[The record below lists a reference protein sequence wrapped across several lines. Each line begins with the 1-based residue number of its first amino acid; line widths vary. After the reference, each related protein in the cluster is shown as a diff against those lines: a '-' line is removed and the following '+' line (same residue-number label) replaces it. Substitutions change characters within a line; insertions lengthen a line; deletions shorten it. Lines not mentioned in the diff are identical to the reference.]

1 MAIGLYDI
9 VFLLLFIC
17 IAFLPTYI
25 SFKRAHTNKLW
36 VFLLSWAGYW
46 TYGITWIMA
55 LAWAVVG
62 ETDSEK
68 PSLQSLK
75 PFSEKPLGAHTVD
88 KFKQADGESAQE
100 RKSAEAKS
108 SEKDRG
114 QLEAQEEN
122 NKSIETRISRVK
134 SMSEDGLI
142 TENQAADKIDQ
153 ILNEL

>member
-9 VFLLLFIC
+9 TFLILFIC

-55 LAWAVVG
+55 LAWALTG
-62 ETDSEK
+62 ETDSDK
-68 PSLQSLK
+68 ASLQSQK
-75 PFSEKPLGAHTVD
+75 PFSETPLGVHSTNKLRQAED
-88 KFKQADGESAQE
+88 KLAQE

-108 SEKDRG
+108 SEKELG
-114 QLEAQEEN
+114 QLEAQEEK

>member
-1 MAIGLYDI
+1 MAIGPYDI

-55 LAWAVVG
+55 LAWAVAG
-62 ETDSEK
+62 ETHSEDT
-68 PSLQSLK
+68 SLQSQK
-75 PFSEKPLGAHTVD
+75 SFSETPLGAHTAD
-88 KFKQADGESAQE
+88 KLRNAETKLAQE
-100 RKSAEAKS
+100 KKSAEVKDT
-108 SEKDRG
+108 EKKPSI
-114 QLEAQEEN
+114 LEAQEDR
-122 NKSIETRISRVK
+122 NKSIEARIRRVK
-134 SMSEDGLI
+134 SMSDDGLI
-142 TENQAADKIDQ
+142 TKNQAADKIDQ